1 MFVFFPCCGLSAS
14 TWGCFGIVYYGQ
26 VKHLS
31 SEEIGVLQGLLRLV
45 GFVTLPFWG
54 YIADI
59 IWSCKALYLFCNSLS
74 MLSLL
79 SLSKVQTFPSILGC
93 VISMA
98 SFKSSGVLDV
108 HVLDFL
114 GEKHQSLY
122 GKIRLMTAISWGL
135 GAVVMG
141 WITDEYGFEWNF
153 LLFAIMMS
161 MVLLVTAFGLPA
173 QSKKEQAQYDRL
185 NNNGNQDGE
194 MEEIADQPQICTL
207 IFSVLRLP
215 VLVWLTEVAVISA
228 GMSLVDSFL
237 FVFLQSDLKGNTRLC
252 GYSIGVTVLFE
263 VPVFHYSKYLLK
275 EWGMMCCL
283 L

>member
-1 MFVFFPCCGLSAS
+1 MFVFSPCCGLSAS

-79 SLSKVQTFPSILGC
+79 SLSKAQTFPSILVC

-98 SFKSSGVLDV
+98 SFKSSGVLDA

-114 GEKHQSLY
+114 GEKH
-122 GKIRLMTAISWGL
+122 
-135 GAVVMG
+135 
-141 WITDEYGFEWNF
+141 
-153 LLFAIMMS
+153 
-161 MVLLVTAFGLPA
+161 
-173 QSKKEQAQYDRL
+173 
-185 NNNGNQDGE
+185 
-194 MEEIADQPQICTL
+194 
-207 IFSVLRLP
+207 
-215 VLVWLTEVAVISA
+215 
-228 GMSLVDSFL
+228 
-237 FVFLQSDLKGNTRLC
+237 
-252 GYSIGVTVLFE
+252 
-263 VPVFHYSKYLLK
+263 
-275 EWGMMCCL
+275 
-283 L
+283 